1 MDPERERIQE
11 DLRGLVSGEVR
22 CDDVFVQLYSTDASI
37 YQIRPLGV
45 VRPRTPDDVA
55 ACLRYAAERQIPVH
69 ARGAGTGL
77 AGESLGPGLVLDFS
91 CHFRRIIA
99 REPDRVRVQPGVVH
113 ERLNAFLERSSRVFG
128 PDPAMSHV
136 TTMGSVVAI
145 DGAGSRWLKYGSAH
159 QHVLG
164 LQIVLADGT
173 VLEARKEPLI
183 GGQSVDADPRKRE
196 LINRLADVLSRHAEI
211 IKRHQP
217 RSRVNRS
224 GYRLAGVLSE
234 DALDL
239 PRLLAGSE
247 GTLALFTELELATSP
262 LPRHRGLALLF
273 FERLESAARA
283 VEEILQFSPTACD
296 LLDRRHLSLAR
307 ETDERFAQ
315 LIPPSAEA
323 LLLVEQDGDEAVSVR
338 ERLRAVVDRI
348 RRRRRL
354 AFDARQTTSP
364 DEMELYWRLPRRVV
378 PTLYRV
384 KGSTRPVP
392 FVEDIAIPPETL
404 PKFLL
409 EMQNVLKQHQVTAA
423 LFGHAGHGQLHIRPF
438 LDLGDPQHVAL
449 LQQLANDL
457 YEAVFRAGGTISGEH
472 ADGLSRTPF
481 VRRQY
486 GPLYNVFREI
496 KRIFDPANLLNP
508 GKIVGDDPD
517 LHVRHLRPSESPAVA
532 ATQALSAEEQG
543 TRVQAAVG
551 AAIHKRASR
560 AFSSPSSTASAAT
573 GDATGMGNMAG
584 PAALARTGGPGD
596 PAGPSDTAGP
606 ARIVGTH
613 AAGTAHTASVA
624 EPVSG
629 TGATETAYPGAEAGS
644 HLAAQAAAGA
654 QPSASAAN
662 GAAGHAAAMAAAV
675 TAPGGPLE
683 TLAAPSATA
692 DAPPAVRPPAPLPAA
707 PEAEPQAAPAAHRF
721 LAQLELA
728 WKPGELVQQVRSCN
742 ACGHCRTQASD
753 SRMCPVFRFAP
764 AEEASPRAKANL
776 MRALLT
782 GQLPPEAMGEE
793 AFKEVADL
801 CVNCHMCRLE
811 CPANVDIPKLMLEA
825 KAAYV
830 ANNGL
835 RPSDW
840 VLTRL
845 DLFSALGSRLHPLFN
860 WIISNRQARWLLE
873 KLAGVARGRKL
884 PRFAARSFMRRAHRR
899 RLTRPTRRAGRKVLY
914 FVDTYANYHDPQL
927 GEALVAVME
936 HNGVAVYVPPEQTQ
950 SGMALASVGAV
961 ERARAVARR
970 NVRTMAEAIRQGYS
984 IVASEPSAAL
994 CIKRIYPD
1002 LLEDEDARLVADHT
1016 SEACTYLWQ
1025 LHLNGKLQLD
1035 LKPVNASLGYHQPCH
1050 LRALEVG
1057 SPGENLLR
1065 LIPGLTVQRI
1075 DKGCSGMAGTFG
1087 MKRENY
1093 RNSLR
1098 AGWPLIAA
1106 VRESTWHAGAAECSA
1121 CKMQM
1126 EQGTTRP
1133 TIHPLKLLA
1142 LSYGLMPSIAA
1153 LLSAR
1158 SKELTVT

>member
-45 VRPRTPDDVA
+45 VRPRTPDDVV

-113 ERLNAFLERSSRVFG
+113 ERLNAFLKRSGQVFG

-173 VLEARKEPLI
+173 MLEARREPLI
-183 GGQSVDADPRKRE
+183 GGQSVDPDPRKRE
-196 LINRLADVLSRHAEI
+196 LINRLADVLSRNAEI

-217 RSRVNRS
+217 RSRVNCS
-224 GYRLAGVLSE
+224 GYRLAGVLGE

-348 RRRRRL
+348 RRRRRF

-392 FVEDIAIPPETL
+392 FVEDIAVPPETL

-409 EMQNVLKQHQVTAA
+409 EMQNILKQHQVTAA

-438 LDLGDPQHVAL
+438 LDLADAQHVAL
-449 LQQLANDL
+449 LQRLAHDL

-486 GPLYNVFREI
+486 GPLYNVFREV
-496 KRIFDPANLLNP
+496 KRIFDPLNLLNP
-508 GKIVGDDPD
+508 GKIVGDDPE
-517 LHVRHLRPSESPAVA
+517 LHVRHLRPSELPAVA
-532 ATQALSAEEQG
+532 AAQALFAGEQG
-543 TRVQAAVG
+543 TRVVAAAG
-551 AAIHKRASR
+551 AANQKAASR
-560 AFSSPSSTASAAT
+560 ALFPPSPPSLVTTGDTAGTGRLADTGETSGPAQIAAT
-573 GDATGMGNMAG
+573 HPAGTACTAG
-584 PAALARTGGPGD
+584 PAAPAYAGGAD
-596 PAGPSDTAGP
+596 C
-606 ARIVGTH
+606 
-613 AAGTAHTASVA
+613 AHLGEEASSLLSA
-624 EPVSG
+624 EK
-629 TGATETAYPGAEAGS
+629 
-644 HLAAQAAAGA
+644 AAGA
-654 QPSASAAN
+654 QPSDSASTGSAASAA
-662 GAAGHAAAMAAAV
+662 GHTVATAIAPASSVQSPAPIATPTAVAEALAAV
-675 TAPGGPLE
+675 QTP
-683 TLAAPSATA
+683 
-692 DAPPAVRPPAPLPAA
+692 APPAAIADAEPAA
-707 PEAEPQAAPAAHRF
+707 ANRF

-728 WKPGELVQQVRSCN
+728 WQPGELVQQVRSCN
-742 ACGHCRTQASD
+742 ACGHCRTQAPD

-782 GQLPPEAMGEE
+782 GQLPPEAMSQET
-793 AFKEVADL
+793 FKEVADL

-840 VLTRL
+840 VLTHL

-860 WIISNRQARWLLE
+860 WMISNRQARWLLE

-927 GEALVAVME
+927 AEALVAVME

-970 NVRTMAEAIRQGYS
+970 NVRIMAEAIRQGYS

-994 CIKRIYPD
+994 CIKRVYPD
-1002 LLEDEDARLVADHT
+1002 LLEDEDARLVAAHT

-1035 LKPVNASLGYHQPCH
+1035 LKPVNASVGYHQPCH

-1142 LSYGLMPSIAA
+1142 LSYGLMPAVAS

>member
-45 VRPRTPDDVA
+45 VRPRSAEDVS

-77 AGESLGPGLVLDFS
+77 AGESLGPGLVLDFA
-91 CHFRRIIA
+91 CHFRRILLHG
-99 REPDRVRVQPGVVH
+99 PDRVRVQPGVIH
-113 ERLNAFLERSSRVFG
+113 ERLNAFLQRSGRVFG

-145 DGAGSRWLKYGSAH
+145 DGAGSRWLKYGSARR
-159 QHVLG
+159 HVLA
-164 LQIVLADGT
+164 LQVVLADGT
-173 VLEARKEPLI
+173 IMDVGQEPLV
-183 GGQSVDADPRKRE
+183 GGQSLDPDPRKRD
-196 LINRLADVLSRHAEI
+196 LVNRLVDVLARNADVIE
-211 IKRHQP
+211 RHQP

-224 GYRLAGVLSE
+224 GYQLAGVLSE
-234 DALDL
+234 GALDL
-239 PRLLAGSE
+239 ARLLAGSE
-247 GTLALFTELELATSP
+247 GTLALFTELELATQP

-283 VEEILQFSPTACD
+283 VQEILPFSPTACD

-307 ETDERFAQ
+307 ETDHRYAQ
-315 LIPPSAEA
+315 LIPPSAES
-323 LLLVEQDGDEAVSVR
+323 LLLVEQDGEDAVWVR
-338 ERLRAVVDRI
+338 EQLRSVVDRV

-364 DEMELYWRLPRRVV
+364 DEMELYWQLPRRVV
-378 PTLYRV
+378 PTLYRL
-384 KGSTRPVP
+384 KGNTRPIP
-392 FVEDIAIPPETL
+392 FVEDIAVPPETL
-404 PKFLL
+404 PRFLL

-423 LFGHAGHGQLHIRPF
+423 LFGHAGHGQLHVRPF

-449 LQQLANDL
+449 LQPLANDL

-472 ADGLSRTPF
+472 ADGLSRTAF

-486 GPLYNVFREI
+486 GPLYNVFREV
-496 KRIFDPANLLNP
+496 KRIFDPLNLLNP
-508 GKIVGDDPD
+508 GKIVGDDPE
-517 LHVRHLRPSESPAVA
+517 LHVRYLRPSELTAAGAGPAVA
-532 ATQALSAEEQG
+532 SHPAEPQ
-543 TRVQAAVG
+543 V
-551 AAIHKRASR
+551 ASR
-560 AFSSPSSTASAAT
+560 
-573 GDATGMGNMAG
+573 
-584 PAALARTGGPGD
+584 PAAAQDAMP
-596 PAGPSDTAGP
+596 
-606 ARIVGTH
+606 
-613 AAGTAHTASVA
+613 AAGT
-624 EPVSG
+624 SG
-629 TGATETAYPGAEAGS
+629 P
-644 HLAAQAAAGA
+644 
-654 QPSASAAN
+654 ASAPFQSGAVPARDPTGLVHEVNPPVAVDAPPERNGGPPADGAN
-662 GAAGHAAAMAAAV
+662 GA
-675 TAPGGPLE
+675 
-683 TLAAPSATA
+683 
-692 DAPPAVRPPAPLPAA
+692 RPPAETQVPDAPRPADDLPAPATPDNGAAQPPLSQMGA
-707 PEAEPQAAPAAHRF
+707 PGKTPAAQPGPQRF

-742 ACGHCRTQASD
+742 ACGHCRTQAAD
-753 SRMCPVFRFAP
+753 ARMCPVFRFAP

-776 MRALLT
+776 MRAILT
-782 GQLPPEAMGEE
+782 GQLPPEAMGQET
-793 AFKEVADL
+793 FKEVADL

-860 WIISNRQARWLLE
+860 WMLSNRQARWLLE

-961 ERARAVARR
+961 ERARAIARR

-1002 LLEDEDARLVADHT
+1002 LLDDEDARLVAEHT

-1025 LHLNGKLQLD
+1025 LHQNGKLQLD
-1035 LKPVNASLGYHQPCH
+1035 LKPLHAAVGYHQPCH

-1057 SPGENLLR
+1057 SPGESLLR
-1065 LIPGLTVQRI
+1065 LIPGLTVHRI

-1106 VRESTWHAGAAECSA
+1106 MRESTWQAGAAECSA

-1142 LSYGLMPSIAA
+1142 LSYGLLPSAA
-1153 LLSAR
+1153 GLLSAR

>member
-113 ERLNAFLERSSRVFG
+113 ERLNAFLERSGRVFG

-164 LQIVLADGT
+164 LQIVLSDGT
-173 VLEARKEPLI
+173 VLEARREPLI

-196 LINRLADVLSRHAEI
+196 LINRLADVLTQNAEI

-224 GYRLAGVLSE
+224 GYQLADVLSE
-234 DALDL
+234 DTLDL

-283 VEEILQFSPTACD
+283 VEEILPFSPSACD

-307 ETDERFAQ
+307 ETDQRFAQ

-323 LLLVEQDGDEAVSVR
+323 LLLVEQDGDEAALVR

-392 FVEDIAIPPETL
+392 FVEDIAVPPETL

-409 EMQNVLKQHQVTAA
+409 EMQNVFKQHQVTAA

-449 LQQLANDL
+449 LQQLAHDL

-486 GPLYNVFREI
+486 GPLYNVFREV
-496 KRIFDPANLLNP
+496 KRLFDPLNLLNP

-517 LHVRHLRPSESPAVA
+517 LHVRHLRPSELRAVA
-532 ATQALSAEEQG
+532 AAQALSAEEQG
-543 TRVQAAVG
+543 TRVLAAVG
-551 AAIHKRASR
+551 AAMHKPASR
-560 AFSSPSSTASAAT
+560 ASFPSSSTSPVVTGDTAGTGRLAHIGDTADPAQIAVTYSAGTADTVSAAEPT
-573 GDATGMGNMAG
+573 DATG
-584 PAALARTGGPGD
+584 AA
-596 PAGPSDTAGP
+596 
-606 ARIVGTH
+606 
-613 AAGTAHTASVA
+613 
-624 EPVSG
+624 
-629 TGATETAYPGAEAGS
+629 ETARLGGEAGS
-644 HLAAQAAAGA
+644 LLSAEIPAGTQPSDSASTAAAA
-654 QPSASAAN
+654 RPARHTVATAIAPSAPVEPPE
-662 GAAGHAAAMAAAV
+662 AAA
-675 TAPGGPLE
+675 
-683 TLAAPSATA
+683 TLAATA
-692 DAPPAVRPPAPLPAA
+692 DAPAAAQTPAPPVAI
-707 PEAEPQAAPAAHRF
+707 PDVEPPTANRF

-728 WKPGELVQQVRSCN
+728 WQPGELVQQVRSCN
-742 ACGHCRTQASD
+742 ACGHCRTQAPD
-753 SRMCPVFRFAP
+753 ARMCPVFRFAP

-782 GQLPPEAMGEE
+782 GQLPPEAMAQEM
-793 AFKEVADL
+793 FKEVADL

-845 DLFSALGSRLHPLFN
+845 DLFSALGSWLHPLFN
-860 WIISNRQARWLLE
+860 WMISNRQARWLLE

-914 FVDTYANYHDPQL
+914 FVDIYANYHDPQL

-950 SGMALASVGAV
+950 SGMALVSVGAV

-1016 SEACTYLWQ
+1016 SEACTYVWQ

-1035 LKPVNASLGYHQPCH
+1035 LKPVNVSLGYHQPCH

-1106 VRESTWHAGAAECSA
+1106 VRESTWHAGATECSA

-1142 LSYGLMPSIAA
+1142 LSYGLMPAVAS
-1153 LLSAR
+1153 LLLAR

>member
-11 DLRGLVSGEVR
+11 DLRGLVRGEVR

-37 YQIRPLGV
+37 YQVRPLGV
-45 VRPRTPDDVA
+45 VRPRTAHDVA
-55 ACLRYAAERQIPVH
+55 ACLRYAAERQIPIH

-91 CHFRRIIA
+91 CHFRRILA
-99 REPDRVRVQPGVVH
+99 RHAERVRVQPGVVH
-113 ERLNAFLERSSRVFG
+113 ERLNAFLERSGRTFG

-136 TTMGSVVAI
+136 TTLGSVAAI
-145 DGAGSRWLKYGSAH
+145 DGAGSRWLKYGSARR
-159 QHVLG
+159 HVLAM
-164 LQIVLADGT
+164 QIVLADGK
-173 VLEARKEPLI
+173 VMEVGREPLV
-183 GGQSVDADPRKRE
+183 GGHSVDADPRKRD
-196 LINRLADVLSRHAEI
+196 LINRLVDVLGRNAQMIE
-211 IKRHQP
+211 RHQP

-224 GYRLAGVLSE
+224 GYQLAGVLSE

-239 PRLLAGSE
+239 PRLLVGSE
-247 GTLALFTELELATSP
+247 GTLALFTELELATQP
-262 LPRHRGLALLF
+262 LPRHRGLTLLF

-283 VEEILQFSPTACD
+283 VEEILTFSPTACD
-296 LLDRRHLSLAR
+296 LMDRRHLTLAR
-307 ETDERFAQ
+307 ETDDRFAQ
-315 LIPPSAEA
+315 LIPPPAEA
-323 LLLVEQDGDEAVSVR
+323 MLLVEHDGEDGAGVR
-338 ERLRAVVDRI
+338 EQMRALVDRI

-354 AFDARQTTSP
+354 AFDARQTSSP
-364 DEMELYWRLPRRVV
+364 DEMELYWQLPRRVV
-378 PTLYRV
+378 PTLYRL
-384 KGSTRPVP
+384 KGSTRAVP
-392 FVEDIAIPPETL
+392 FVEDIAVPPETL
-404 PKFLL
+404 PKFLP
-409 EMQNVLKQHQVTAA
+409 EMQNILKQHQVTAA

-438 LDLGDPQHVAL
+438 LDLSDPQHVAV

-457 YEAVFRAGGTISGEH
+457 YEAVFRFGGTISGEH

-486 GPLYNVFREI
+486 GPLYHVFREV
-496 KRIFDPANLLNP
+496 KRIFDPLNLLNP
-508 GKIVGDDPD
+508 GKIVGDDPE
-517 LHVRHLRPSESPAVA
+517 LHLRHLRPSELA
-532 ATQALSAEEQG
+532 ATAISPPSASTE
-543 TRVQAAVG
+543 G
-551 AAIHKRASR
+551 ARLPAS
-560 AFSSPSSTASAAT
+560 
-573 GDATGMGNMAG
+573 AG
-584 PAALARTGGPGD
+584 PATGTLAGR
-596 PAGPSDTAGP
+596 A
-606 ARIVGTH
+606 
-613 AAGTAHTASVA
+613 
-624 EPVSG
+624 
-629 TGATETAYPGAEAGS
+629 
-644 HLAAQAAAGA
+644 AAAGMLGTTEGG
-654 QPSASAAN
+654 QMPASGSLA
-662 GAAGHAAAMAAAV
+662 GAAVTTAAVTTAAVTTAAV
-675 TAPGGPLE
+675 TAGAGASAAGNSAADTRATGSSAAASQAGGSGATSQQEAGPRLALQAADASPPREAATATANAPPGGVQ
-683 TLAAPSATA
+683 ASPSAATEGRGGVRTSAGASPGQVGTA
-692 DAPPAVRPPAPLPAA
+692 VGPSSAS
-707 PEAEPQAAPAAHRF
+707 RF

-728 WKPGELVQQVRSCN
+728 WQPGELVQQVRSCN
-742 ACGHCRTQASD
+742 ACGHCRTQAAD
-753 SRMCPVFRFAP
+753 TRMCPVFRFAP

-776 MRALLT
+776 MRAILT

-793 AFKEVADL
+793 TFKEVADL

-845 DLFSALGSRLHPLFN
+845 DLFSALGSRLHPLLN
-860 WIISNRQARWLLE
+860 WMLSNRQARWLLE

-884 PRFAARSFMRRAHRR
+884 PRFAPRSFIRQAHRR
-899 RLTRPTRRAGRKVLY
+899 RLTRPTRRAGRKILY

-927 GEALVAVME
+927 AEALVAVME

-950 SGMALASVGAV
+950 SGMALVSVGAV
-961 ERARAVARR
+961 DGARAVARR
-970 NVRTMAEAIRQGYS
+970 NVRTMAEAIRQGYA
-984 IVASEPSAAL
+984 IVATEPSAAL
-994 CIKRIYPD
+994 CIQRIYPD
-1002 LLEDEDARLVADHT
+1002 LLDDEDARLVAEHT

-1035 LKPVNASLGYHQPCH
+1035 LRPINAPVGYHHPCH

-1057 SPGENLLR
+1057 SPGESLLR

-1106 VRESTWHAGAAECSA
+1106 VRESTWQAGTTECSA

-1142 LSYGLMPSIAA
+1142 LSYGLLPSAAA
-1153 LLSAR
+1153 LLTAR

>member
-22 CDDVFVQLYSTDASI
+22 CDEVFVQLYSTDASI

-45 VRPRTPDDVA
+45 VRPRTPQDVA
-55 ACLRYAAERQIPVH
+55 ACVRYAAERQIPVH

-91 CHFRRIIA
+91 CHFRRILVQG
-99 REPDRVRVQPGVVH
+99 PDRIRVQPGVVH
-113 ERLNAFLERSSRVFG
+113 ERLNAFLQRSGCVFG

-159 QHVLG
+159 RHVLA

-173 VLEARKEPLI
+173 IMEVGREPLRDGHSI
-183 GGQSVDADPRKRE
+183 DPDPRKRE
-196 LINRLADVLSRHAEI
+196 LINRLVDVLARNAAVIE
-211 IKRHQP
+211 RHQP

-224 GYRLAGVLSE
+224 GYRLAGVLSQ
-234 DALDL
+234 DALEL
-239 PRLLAGSE
+239 GQLLAGSE
-247 GTLALFTELELATSP
+247 GTLALFTELELAIQP
-262 LPRHRGLALLF
+262 LPRHRGVVLLF

-283 VEEILQFSPTACD
+283 VEEILSFSPTACD

-323 LLLVEQDGDEAVSVR
+323 LLLVEQDGDEAMQVR
-338 ERLRAVVDRI
+338 ERLRAVADRI

-364 DEMELYWRLPRRVV
+364 DEMELYWQLPRRVV
-378 PTLYRV
+378 PTLYRL
-384 KGSTRPVP
+384 KGSTRPIP
-392 FVEDIAIPPETL
+392 FVEDIAVPPETL

-438 LDLGDPQHVAL
+438 LDLGDPQQVAV

-457 YEAVFRAGGTISGEH
+457 YDAVFRAGGTISGEH
-472 ADGLSRTPF
+472 GDGLSRTPF

-496 KRIFDPANLLNP
+496 KRVFDPLNLFNP
-508 GKIVGDDPD
+508 GKVVGDDPE
-517 LHVRHLRPSESPAVA
+517 LHIRHLRPSELAAMAALEPPPANGDAARTLAAEGTAAPQMLGTASPGLPARPSVSTASVFAGDSASAGGPVITGGSVAPGSSLDPGTSIAPGRFAGPSGSIGPSAADPSTVAGSGAVA
-532 ATQALSAEEQG
+532 ALAAAHSVSYG
-543 TRVQAAVG
+543 TSG
-551 AAIHKRASR
+551 AA
-560 AFSSPSSTASAAT
+560 
-573 GDATGMGNMAG
+573 
-584 PAALARTGGPGD
+584 
-596 PAGPSDTAGP
+596 
-606 ARIVGTH
+606 
-613 AAGTAHTASVA
+613 
-624 EPVSG
+624 
-629 TGATETAYPGAEAGS
+629 
-644 HLAAQAAAGA
+644 
-654 QPSASAAN
+654 ASAAN
-662 GAAGHAAAMAAAV
+662 GAAM
-675 TAPGGPLE
+675 
-683 TLAAPSATA
+683 AAPSSATA
-692 DAPPAVRPPAPLPAA
+692 PSADTAARASTAPDLAAASRLSPP
-707 PEAEPQAAPAAHRF
+707 QTGVQAPAAQNAPRRF
-721 LAQLELA
+721 LAQLELV
-728 WKPGELVQQVRSCN
+728 WQPGELLQQVRSCN
-742 ACGHCRTQASD
+742 ACGHCRTQAAD
-753 SRMCPVFRFAP
+753 ARMCPVFRFAP
-764 AEEASPRAKANL
+764 TEEASPRAKANL
-776 MRALLT
+776 MRAILT

-793 AFKEVADL
+793 TFKEVADL

-845 DLFSALGSRLHPLFN
+845 DLFSALGSRLHVLFN
-860 WIISNRQARWLLE
+860 WMLSNRQARWLLE

-899 RLTRPTRRAGRKVLY
+899 RLTRPTRRAGRKVMY

-927 GEALVAVME
+927 AEALVAVFE
-936 HNGVAVYVPPEQTQ
+936 HNGVAVYVPPEQSQ
-950 SGMALASVGAV
+950 SGMALVSVGAV
-961 ERARAVARR
+961 ERARAIARR

-1035 LKPVNASLGYHQPCH
+1035 LKPVNASVGYHQPCH

-1057 SPGENLLR
+1057 SPGESLLR

-1106 VRESTWHAGAAECSA
+1106 VRESTWQAGAAECSA

-1133 TIHPLKLLA
+1133 TIHPLKMLA
-1142 LSYGLMPSIAA
+1142 LSYGLMPAVAA